1 MSTQPNPNQQLEV
14 LERNE
19 VYEDSDEGL
28 KASISQVPSLCIRWR
43 GICTTRCWKPENFEN
58 IIQIPSSAYNPKFST
73 EFTPA
78 PQTLPNNYFVKKP
91 QLISYDRISQGPR
104 PDSIAEDLKEAR
116 I

>member
-28 KASISQVPSLCIRWR
+28 KASISQVPS
-43 GICTTRCWKPENFEN
+43 F
-58 IIQIPSSAYNPKFST
+58 SAYNPKFST